1 MASDNG
7 KKRKPSGPFLK
18 PKGRERAK
26 VVKPSPKPREKIGKP
41 SPDAPTLK
49 ARERK
54 KVEKPKSD
62 KAKPRPRIRGKAGLI
77 KAAVKGAFKLLRPK
91 GRGRKKKRR
100 PKEP

>member
-26 VVKPSPKPREKIGKP
+26 VVKPSPKPRKKIERLP
-41 SPDAPTLK
+41 PDAPKPK
-49 ARERK
+49 AREK
-54 KVEKPKSD
+54 KKIE
-62 KAKPRPRIRGKAGLI
+62 KAKPRPRIRGRAGLV
-77 KAAVKGAFKLLRPK
+77 KAVAKGVFKLLRPK
-91 GRGRKKKRR
+91 GRGRKKKKG